1 MKVSGFT
8 IVRNAILLDYPL
20 VESIRSI
27 LPIVDEYVV
36 LAGKSADGTEEMVE
50 AIGDPRIRIVE
61 TEWNDTI
68 RKGGLIFSVFTNL
81 ALRECTGDWA
91 FYLQAD
97 EVIHENDLPAL
108 QALMRENLDR
118 RKILGMS
125 LRYRHFFGDYRTYNP
140 YGYRKA
146 IRIVRNDG
154 RLVSTGDA
162 CGFALREDPSGRN
175 ILDGPP
181 DRIIKTGIFMFHY
194 PWVKDRR
201 RLLEKKKAMDAHFGK
216 QGGEAENEFNLDTTV
231 MKRFRGSHP
240 RVMET
245 RISAFQSPLPPY
257 RSRWLKPGFY
267 PFLLRHG
274 YKG

>member
-8 IVRNAILLDYPL
+8 IVKNAIRLDYPL
-20 VESIRSI
+20 VDSIRSI

-36 LAGKSADGTEEMVE
+36 LVGKSEDGTEDAVK
-50 AIGDPRIRIVE
+50 AIGDPRIRIVG

-68 RKGGLIFSVFTNL
+68 RKDGLIFSVLTNL

-97 EVIHENDLPAL
+97 EVIHEDDLPAL
-108 QALMRENLDR
+108 QALMRDNLER
-118 RKILGMS
+118 RSILGMS

-146 IRIVRNDG
+146 IRIVRNNG
-154 RLVSTGDA
+154 LLVSTGDA
-162 CGFALREDPSGRN
+162 CGFALREDTSGRN
-175 ILDGPP
+175 ILDGP
-181 DRIIKTGIFMFHY
+181 REHIVKTNLFIFHY

-201 RLLEKKKAMDAHFGK
+201 TLLEKRKAMELHFGK
-216 QGGEAENEFNLDTTV
+216 QAGEAEGEFNLDTMVT
-231 MKRFRGSHP
+231 KRFRGSHP
-240 RVMET
+240 GVMKK
-245 RISAFQSPLPPY
+245 RIESFRSPLPPY

-267 PFLLRHG
+267 AFLLRHG